1 MLIFDTTKKK
11 QAEAYFSNTA
21 EARLEVIYRTMNTKS
36 FGQRYAA
43 SIVGG
48 RGRLERLIGEGKVRA
63 EKASDAQNG
72 KWQCNAADVLKNA
85 VIKYRKSRKNEKKK
99 DTKLGDA

>member
-1 MLIFDTTKKK
+1 MMNFNFNRKEKEKYLYLNNTPEMQLETIYLI
-11 QAEAYFSNTA
+11 
-21 EARLEVIYRTMNTKS
+21 MNTKS

-63 EKASDAQNG
+63 EKISDAQNG

-85 VIKYRKSRKNEKKK
+85 VIKYKKPTKKK
-99 DTKLGDA
+99 QNKK